1 MAIIPPS
8 WLTLTEGMTSA
19 AFSHLLPAA
28 DTSLDVAS
36 YGWKN
41 FNSRWSLGDRL
52 RIQLARPFHSPTF
65 HITNTHTL
73 YRINM
78 EVKTL
83 FRPESRH
90 AGVESVDP
98 NDFRQNIFVPGS
110 TTPHLPVSTQRPV
123 APHPKQLCDHDTNLT
138 RHTGVRACRTTGD
151 PEDWSQCSEM
161 AWAANPRRATNP
173 CRLVA
178 TPHPPD
184 EQPPVDASTHHP
196 LRPGRVA
203 WPSSWAVLSR

>member
-123 APHPKQLCDHDTNLT
+123 APHPKQLRS
-138 RHTGVRACRTTGD
+138 RH
-151 PEDWSQCSEM
+151 E
-161 AWAANPRRATNP
+161 
-173 CRLVA
+173 
-178 TPHPPD
+178 PHPTHRCPSLPND
-184 EQPPVDASTHHP
+184 WRSRGLEPVLGDGLGGESPQSHEPMSARGHSP
-196 LRPGRVA
+196 SPG
-203 WPSSWAVLSR
+203 